1 MSTVPNISSPT
12 SIRDPQTPLGLA
24 PPVGLSSADAER
36 RLAEFGRNEIR
47 RERSTTPLTLLAR
60 QFASPVIWLLV
71 GASVLSAALG
81 EVLDAAAIGAI
92 VLVNAAI
99 GFFQE
104 HRAERAVMALRSMTA
119 PRARVMRDGHSLM
132 LPADV
137 VVPGDLLVL
146 EAGDVAAADAR
157 LHTAHALTTN
167 EAPLTGESAPV
178 AKDVSPTAAG
188 TPLAERH
195 DFVFMGTSVTTGTG
209 FAEVVATGM
218 QTELGRIAHLLATAE
233 ESVTP
238 LQRRLAK
245 VSQTLLYL
253 CGGIVAVVAVA
264 GLLRGW
270 PLMQV
275 FMAAVSLA
283 VAAVPEGLPAVV
295 TIALAVGVQRMAARN
310 VLVRRLPAVE
320 TLGCATVI
328 CTDKTGTLTT
338 GVMRVRE
345 LWGRDHGTL
354 LSTAAACCDAEI
366 AQDGRAGIGDPTEV
380 AILLAAAERGIHRA
394 EIERT
399 NARVTVTPFDAVSK
413 RMSIERADGRVYI
426 KGAVET
432 VLPLC
437 VEGTDDVASANTQ
450 MAERGLRILAVAVAP
465 AAPEIRA
472 TCLGLIGIADPPRT
486 EAIEAVAAAR
496 AAGITTV
503 MITGDHPVTARAIA
517 RELGIL
523 ASADPAENL
532 VHARATPED
541 KIRIVREWKSRGAV
555 VAMTG
560 DGVNDAPALREA
572 HIGIAMGVTG
582 TEVTREASDMV
593 LADDNF
599 ASIVAAVR
607 EGRGIFDNI
616 RKTLV
621 YLLSGNTAE
630 LTVMLVAAL
639 VGLPLPLLPLHLLWI
654 NVVTDGFPAL
664 ALVVD
669 PPEDDVLQR
678 PPRHP
683 DEPMLG
689 REQWTFIVATGLL
702 QAATTLGVFVWALN
716 ARDLTEARN
725 LAFSVLVF
733 GELFRAFAARST
745 TRVFWEVGVFTN
757 VRLLGVVVFSVL
769 MQLGIHHIPAAQALF
784 EIGPLSAADC
794 FLTLFVALGPVTAIE
809 VGKLVRRRTRRRK
822 ELQVG
827 RSQVATP

>member
-1 MSTVPNISSPT
+1 MATPTPSAISTSLVDASRQDVGSTVS
-12 SIRDPQTPLGLA
+12 
-24 PPVGLSSADAER
+24 GLSSAEAER
-36 RLAEFGRNEIR
+36 RLIEFGPNEIR
-47 RERSTTPLTLLAR
+47 REETTTALALLAR

-71 GASVLSAALG
+71 SASALSVALG
-81 EVLDAAAIGAI
+81 ELLDAIAIGVI
-92 VLVNAAI
+92 VIVNAGI
-99 GFFQE
+99 GFLQE
-104 HRAERAVMALRSMTA
+104 YRAERAVMALRSMTA
-119 PRARVMRDGHSLM
+119 PRARVMRDAHGVIVRASTI
-132 LPADV
+132 
-137 VVPGDLLVL
+137 VPGDILVL

-157 LHTAHALTTN
+157 LRITHILSTN
-167 EAPLTGESAPV
+167 EAALTGESTPV
-178 AKDVSPTAAG
+178 EKSPHPTAPD

-195 DFVFMGTSVTTGTG
+195 DFVFMGTSIATGTG
-209 FAEVVATGM
+209 LAEVVATGM

-233 ESVTP
+233 DTVTP
-238 LQRRLAK
+238 LQRRLAR
-245 VSQTLLYL
+245 VSQTLLYI
-253 CGGIVAVVAVA
+253 CGGIVVLVALA

-295 TIALAVGVQRMAARN
+295 TIALAVGVQRMAARH

-338 GVMRVRE
+338 GVMAVRE
-345 LWGRDHGTL
+345 LWGRDHSTL
-354 LSTAAACCDAEI
+354 VFAGAACCDAELG
-366 AQDGRAGIGDPTEV
+366 QNGQGGIGDPTEL
-380 AILLAAAERGIHRA
+380 AILAAAAEREIHRA
-394 EIERT
+394 DIERT
-399 NARVTVTPFDAVSK
+399 TPRVSETPFDSVQK

-426 KGAVET
+426 KGAVES
-432 VLPLC
+432 VIPLC
-437 VEGTDDVASANTQ
+437 TYGVDGALEGNVQ
-450 MAERGLRILAVAVAP
+450 MAARGLRVLAVGVAP
-465 AAPEIRA
+465 AGQEAGA
-472 TCLGLIGIADPPRT
+472 TLLGLIGIADPPRS
-486 EAIEAVAAAR
+486 EAIEAIAAAR

-517 RELGIL
+517 RELGL
-523 ASADPAENL
+523 LSLPDGEEDV

-541 KIRIVREWKSRGAV
+541 KIQIVRTWKARNAI

-572 HIGIAMGVTG
+572 HIGIAMGRTG
-582 TEVTREASDMV
+582 TEVTREASDIV

-621 YLLSGNTAE
+621 YLLSGNAAE

-639 VGLPLPLLPLHLLWI
+639 AGLPLPLLPLHLLWI
-654 NVVTDGFPAL
+654 NVVTDGLPAL

-669 PPEDDVLQR
+669 PTDEDVLQR

-689 REQWTFIVATGLL
+689 REQWWFIVTTGLL
-702 QAATTLGVFVWALN
+702 QAGATLGVFVWALQ
-716 ARDLTEARN
+716 ARDLVEARN

-757 VRLLGVVVFSVL
+757 VRLLSVVVFSVL
-769 MQLGIHHIPAAQALF
+769 LQLGIHHIPAAQAVF
-784 EIGPLSAADC
+784 EISPLSAADC
-794 FLTLFVALGPVTAIE
+794 ALTLLVALGPVTVIE
-809 VGKLVRRRTRRRK
+809 ISKLARRRSQTRRS
-822 ELQVG
+822 ETAHDAG
-827 RSQVATP
+827 F

>member
-1 MSTVPNISSPT
+1 MGMPTVT
-12 SIRDPQTPLGLA
+12 S
-24 PPVGLSSADAER
+24 PPVSPSPAVGSSDGVSPPASGLSSAEAQR
-36 RLAEFGRNEIR
+36 RLAEFGPNEIR
-47 RERSTTPLTLLAR
+47 REEKATRLALLAR
-60 QFASPVIWLLV
+60 QFASPVIWLLL
-71 GASVLSAALG
+71 GASVVSAALG
-81 EVLDAAAIGAI
+81 ELLDATAIGAI
-92 VLVNAAI
+92 VIVNAAI

-104 HRAERAVMALRSMTA
+104 YRAERAVTALRSMTA
-119 PRARVMRDGHSLM
+119 PRARVMRDGHGAM
-132 LPADV
+132 VPADTI
-137 VVPGDLLVL
+137 VPGDLLAL

-157 LHTAHALTTN
+157 LHTAHALSTN
-167 EAPLTGESAPV
+167 EAALTGESTPV
-178 AKDVSPTAAG
+178 EKTTVATTPN
-188 TPLAERH
+188 TPLADRH
-195 DFVFMGTSVTTGTG
+195 DFVFMGTSVATGTG
-209 FAEVVATGM
+209 TAEVVATGM

-238 LQRRLAK
+238 LQRRLAR
-245 VSQTLLYL
+245 VSQTLLYV
-253 CGGIVAVVAVA
+253 CGGIVAVVATA
-264 GLLRGW
+264 GVLRGW
-270 PLMQV
+270 PLMEV

-283 VAAVPEGLPAVV
+283 IAAVPEGLPAVV
-295 TIALAVGVQRMAARN
+295 TIALAVGVQRMAARH

-345 LWGRDHGTL
+345 LWGPDHTKL
-354 LSTAAACCDAEI
+354 LAAAAACCDAEI
-366 AQDGRAGIGDPTEV
+366 GRDGHSGVGDPTEL
-380 AILLAAAERGIHRA
+380 AILIAAAERGIHRH
-394 EIERT
+394 EIE
-399 NARVTVTPFDAVSK
+399 NSGARVTVVPFDSVQK
-413 RMSIERADGRVYI
+413 WMSIERADGLVYI
-426 KGAVET
+426 KGAVES

-437 VEGTDDVASANTQ
+437 VAGVDNASETNDQ

-465 AAPEIRA
+465 ADA
-472 TCLGLIGIADPPRT
+472 TVKATLLGLIGIADPPRP
-486 EAIEAVAAAR
+486 EAIAAVAAAR

-523 ASADPAENL
+523 AGPDGADLL

-541 KIRIVREWKSRGAV
+541 KIRIVREWKTRGAV

-560 DGVNDAPALREA
+560 DGVNDAPAIREA
-572 HIGIAMGVTG
+572 HIGIAMGLTG

-599 ASIVAAVR
+599 ASIVDAIR

-630 LTVMLVAAL
+630 LTVMLVAA
-639 VGLPLPLLPLHLLWI
+639 VGGLPLPLLPLHLLWI
-654 NVVTDGFPAL
+654 NVVTDGLPAL

-669 PPEDDVLQR
+669 PTEADVLQR

-683 DEPMLG
+683 DEPLLG
-689 REQWTFIVATGLL
+689 RAQWHYIIATGLL
-702 QAATTLGVFVWALN
+702 QATATLGVFVWALG
-716 ARDLTEARN
+716 ARDLIEARN

-757 VRLLGVVVFSVL
+757 LWLLGVVLFSVL
-769 MQLGIHHIPAAQALF
+769 MQLGMHYIPAVQSVF

-794 FLTLFVALGPVTAIE
+794 ALTLLVALGPVTAIE
-809 VGKLVRRRTRRRK
+809 VWKLVSRAK
-822 ELQVG
+822 SG
-827 RSQVATP
+827 RLSLR

>member
-1 MSTVPNISSPT
+1 MASVI
-12 SIRDPQTPLGLA
+12 L
-24 PPVGLSSADAER
+24 PPVSPSPAVDANNGVSRLAAGLSSTEAQR
-36 RLAEFGRNEIR
+36 RLAEFGPNEIR
-47 RERSTTPLTLLAR
+47 REQKTTRLTLLAR
-60 QFASPVIWLLV
+60 QFASPVIWLLL
-71 GASVLSAALG
+71 GASALSAALG
-81 EVLDAAAIGAI
+81 ELLDAMAIGAI
-92 VLVNAAI
+92 VVVNAVI
-99 GFFQE
+99 GFLQE
-104 HRAERAVMALRSMTA
+104 HRAERAVMALRSMTS

-132 LPADV
+132 VSADTI
-137 VVPGDLLVL
+137 VPGDLLVL

-167 EAPLTGESAPV
+167 EAALTGESTPV
-178 AKDVSPTAAG
+178 EKQTVPTTPD

-195 DFVFMGTSVTTGTG
+195 DFVFMGTSIATGTG
-209 FAEVVATGM
+209 LAEVVATGM
-218 QTELGRIAHLLATAE
+218 QTELGGIAHLLATAE

-238 LQRRLAK
+238 LQRRLAR
-245 VSQTLLYL
+245 VSQTLLYI
-253 CGGIVAVVAVA
+253 CGGIVALVALA

-270 PLMQV
+270 PLLQV

-295 TIALAVGVQRMAARN
+295 TIALAVGVQRMAARK

-345 LWGRDHGTL
+345 LWGPDHAGLLLAGT
-354 LSTAAACCDAEI
+354 ACSDAEI
-366 AQDGRAGIGDPTEV
+366 ARDGTGGVGDPTEL
-380 AILLAAAERGIHRA
+380 AILIAAAERGIHRD
-394 EIERT
+394 EIEAT
-399 NARVTVTPFDAVSK
+399 NHRVAVVPFDSVQK

-426 KGAVET
+426 KGAVES

-437 VEGTDDVASANTQ
+437 AAGVDDASVANAQ
-450 MAERGLRILAVAVAP
+450 IAERGLRILAVAVAP
-465 AAPEIRA
+465 AGPEGRA
-472 TCLGLIGIADPPRT
+472 TLLGLIGIADPPRT

-523 ASADPAENL
+523 SDPNAPHDV

-541 KIRIVREWKSRGAV
+541 KIRIVREWKTRGAV

-572 HIGIAMGVTG
+572 HIGIAMGLTG

-599 ASIVAAVR
+599 ASIVAAIR

-639 VGLPLPLLPLHLLWI
+639 GGLPLPLLPLHLLWI
-654 NVVTDGFPAL
+654 NVVTDGLPAL

-689 REQWTFIVATGLL
+689 RAEWRFIITTGLL
-702 QAATTLGVFVWALN
+702 QATATLGVFVWALN
-716 ARDLTEARN
+716 ARDLAEARN

-745 TRVFWEVGVFTN
+745 TKVFWEVGAFTN
-757 VRLLGVVVFSVL
+757 VRLLGVVFFSVL
-769 MQLGIHHIPAAQALF
+769 MQLGIHYIPAAQAVF
-784 EIGPLSAADC
+784 EVGPLSAADC
-794 FLTLFVALGPVTAIE
+794 ALTVLVALGPVTVIE
-809 VGKLVRRRTRRRK
+809 VSKLLRRWMAAQRVTR
-822 ELQVG
+822 
-827 RSQVATP
+827 

>member
-1 MSTVPNISSPT
+1 MS
-12 SIRDPQTPLGLA
+12 PLGMATVTPSPISPPFRPDANSGLA
-24 PPVGLSSADAER
+24 AAAGLSSAEAQR
-36 RLAEFGRNEIR
+36 RLTQFGANEIR
-47 RERSTTPLTLLAR
+47 REQTTTPLTLLVR
-60 QFASPVIWLLV
+60 QFASPVIWLLL
-71 GASVLSAALG
+71 AATVLSAALG
-81 EVLDAAAIGAI
+81 EVLDAIAIGAI
-92 VLVNAAI
+92 VILNAVI

-104 HRAERAVMALRSMTA
+104 YRAERAVMALRSMTA
-119 PRARVMRDGHSLM
+119 PRARVMRDGHSIM
-132 LPADV
+132 VSAATI
-137 VVPGDLLVL
+137 VPGDLLVL

-157 LHTAHALTTN
+157 LHTAHVLTTN
-167 EAPLTGESAPV
+167 EAPLTGESTPVEKTTAPTES
-178 AKDVSPTAAG
+178 D

-195 DFVFMGTSVTTGTG
+195 DFVFMGTSVATGTG
-209 FAEVVATGM
+209 LAEVIATGM
-218 QTELGRIAHLLATAE
+218 QTELGRIAHLLSTAE

-238 LQRRLAK
+238 LQRRLAR
-245 VSQTLLYL
+245 VSQTLLYI
-253 CGGIVAVVAVA
+253 CGGIVAVVALA
-264 GLLRGW
+264 GVLRGW
-270 PLMQV
+270 PVIQV

-295 TIALAVGVQRMAARN
+295 TIALAVGVQRMAARH
-310 VLVRRLPAVE
+310 VLIRRLPAVE

-345 LWGRDHGTL
+345 LWGRDHTDL
-354 LSTAAACCDAEI
+354 LLAAAACCDAEI
-366 AQDGRAGIGDPTEV
+366 GRDGRGGVGDPTEL
-380 AILLAAAERGIHRA
+380 AILVAAAERGIYRG

-399 NARVTVTPFDAVSK
+399 HPRVAEVPFDSVLK
-413 RMSIERADGRVYI
+413 RMSIERANGRLYI
-426 KGAVET
+426 KGAVES
-432 VLPLC
+432 VMPLC
-437 VEGTDDVASANTQ
+437 VTGVDGASRANIQ
-450 MAERGLRILAVAVAP
+450 MAEGGLRILAVAVAP
-465 AAPEIRA
+465 AGSEGRA
-472 TCLGLIGIADPPRT
+472 SLLGLIGIADPPRT

-503 MITGDHPVTARAIA
+503 MITGDHAVTARAIA

-523 ASADPAENL
+523 SSRDVEKDV

-541 KIRIVREWKSRGAV
+541 KIRIVREWKARHAV

-582 TEVTREASDMV
+582 TEVTREASHMI

-599 ASIVAAVR
+599 ASIVAAIR

-630 LTVMLVAAL
+630 LTVMLAAAL
-639 VGLPLPLLPLHLLWI
+639 GGLPLPLLPLHLLWI
-654 NVVTDGFPAL
+654 NVITDGLPAL

-669 PPEDDVLQR
+669 PPEADVLQR
-678 PPRHP
+678 PPRLP

-689 REQWTFIVATGLL
+689 RAEWQFIITTGLL
-702 QAATTLGVFVWALN
+702 QAISVLAVFVWALN
-716 ARDLTEARN
+716 ARDLVEARN

-745 TRVFWEVGVFTN
+745 TRVFWEVGAFTN
-757 VRLLGVVVFSVL
+757 LQLLAVVVFSVL
-769 MQLGIHHIPAAQALF
+769 VQLGIHHIPVAQAVL

-794 FLTLFVALGPVTAIE
+794 VLTLLVALGPVTLIE
-809 VGKLVRRRTRRRK
+809 VAKLARRWQVRRT
-822 ELQVG
+822 
-827 RSQVATP
+827 

>member
-1 MSTVPNISSPT
+1 MASVTSSTIPA
-12 SIRDPQTPLGLA
+12 LA
-24 PPVGLSSADAER
+24 SNGGLSSSEVER
-36 RLAEFGRNEIR
+36 RLREFGPNEIQ
-47 RERSTTPLTLLAR
+47 RERTTSALTLFAR
-60 QFASPVIWLLV
+60 QFASPVIWLLL
-71 GASVLSAALG
+71 GASALSIALG
-81 EVLDAAAIGAI
+81 ELLDATAIGAI
-92 VLVNAAI
+92 VIVNAVI
-99 GFFQE
+99 GFVQE
-104 HRAERAVMALRSMTA
+104 HRAERAVLALRSMTA
-119 PRARVMRDGHSLM
+119 PRARVIRDGRGVVV
-132 LPADV
+132 PADTI
-137 VVPGDLLVL
+137 VPGDLLVL
-146 EAGDVAAADAR
+146 EAGDVVAADAR

-167 EAPLTGESAPV
+167 EAPLTGESTPV
-178 AKDVSPTAAG
+178 EKSTVPTTAD

-195 DFVFMGTSVTTGTG
+195 DFVFMGTSIATGTG
-209 FAEVVATGM
+209 LADVVATGM
-218 QTELGRIAHLLATAE
+218 RTELGRIAHLLSTAE
-233 ESVTP
+233 DSVTP
-238 LQRRLAK
+238 LQRRLAR
-245 VSQTLLYL
+245 VSQTLLFI

-270 PLMQV
+270 PLIQV

-295 TIALAVGVQRMAARN
+295 TIALAVGVQRMAARH

-338 GVMRVRE
+338 GAMRVRE
-345 LWGRDHGTL
+345 TWGRDHTEL
-354 LSTAAACCDAEI
+354 LFAAAACCDAELESE
-366 AQDGRAGIGDPTEV
+366 GRSGVGDPTEL
-380 AILLAAAERGIHRA
+380 AILIAAAERGIHRA
-394 EIERT
+394 DIESRHP
-399 NARVTVTPFDAVSK
+399 RVAVVPFDSVQK
-413 RMSIERADGRVYI
+413 RMSIERADGHVYI
-426 KGAVET
+426 KGAVES
-432 VLPLC
+432 VLPQC
-437 VEGTDDVASANTQ
+437 VSGAEDALQANTQ
-450 MAERGLRILAVAVAP
+450 MAERGLRVLAVAVAP
-465 AAPEIRA
+465 RGTDSQAR
-472 TCLGLIGIADPPRT
+472 LVGLIGIADPPRT
-486 EAIEAVAAAR
+486 EAIEAVASAR

-523 ASADPAENL
+523 ADATSDRL
-532 VHARATPED
+532 VYARATPED
-541 KIRIVREWKSRGAV
+541 KIGIVRDWKTRGAI

-572 HIGIAMGVTG
+572 HIGIAMGRTG

-599 ASIVAAVR
+599 ASIVAAIR

-639 VGLPLPLLPLHLLWI
+639 GGWPLPLLPLHLLWI
-654 NVVTDGFPAL
+654 NVVTDGLPAL

-669 PPEDDVLQR
+669 PPEEDVLRR

-689 REQWTFIVATGLL
+689 RAQWRFIIMTGLL
-702 QAATTLGVFVWALN
+702 QAVATFGVFVWALN

-745 TRVFWEVGVFTN
+745 TRVFWEVGAFTN
-757 VRLLGVVVFSVL
+757 LRLLGVVVVSVL
-769 MQLGIHHIPAAQALF
+769 IQLGIHHIPAAQAVF
-784 EIGPLSAADC
+784 EIGPLSVADC
-794 FLTLFVALGPVTAIE
+794 VLTLLVALGPVTAIE
-809 VGKLVRRRTRRRK
+809 VAKLVRRWTAR
-822 ELQVG
+822 EM
-827 RSQVATP
+827 A

>member
-1 MSTVPNISSPT
+1 MATMNSSAV
-12 SIRDPQTPLGLA
+12 A
-24 PPVGLSSADAER
+24 PSVGIGESKPDGAPVRSGLSSTEAQR
-36 RLAEFGRNEIR
+36 RLSEFGPNEIR
-47 RERSTTPLTLLAR
+47 REESQSALALFAR

-81 EVLDAAAIGAI
+81 ELLDAGAIGAI
-92 VLVNAAI
+92 VIVNAVI
-99 GFFQE
+99 GFLQE

-119 PRARVMRDGHSLM
+119 PRARVMRDGHSVM
-132 LPADV
+132 IPADAI
-137 VVPGDLLVL
+137 VPGDFLVL

-178 AKDVSPTAAG
+178 EKTTAPTTAE

-195 DFVFMGTSVTTGTG
+195 DFVFMGTSVATGTG
-209 FAEVVATGM
+209 LAEVVATGM
-218 QTELGRIAHLLATAE
+218 QTELGRIAHLLSTAE
-233 ESVTP
+233 DSVTP
-238 LQRRLAK
+238 LQRRLAR
-245 VSQTLLYL
+245 VSQTLLYI
-253 CGGIVAVVAVA
+253 CGGIVAVVALA

-270 PLMQV
+270 PLLQV

-295 TIALAVGVQRMAARN
+295 TIALAVGVQRMAARH

-345 LWGRDHGTL
+345 LWGPDHTKL
-354 LSTAAACCDAEI
+354 LFAAAACCDAEI
-366 AQDGRAGIGDPTEV
+366 RGDAQTGVGDPTEV
-380 AILLAAAERGIHRA
+380 AILMAAAERGIHRD

-399 NARVTVTPFDAVSK
+399 NARVTEVPFDSVLK
-413 RMSIERADGRVYI
+413 RMSIERADGQVYI

-437 VEGTDDVASANTQ
+437 VGDVSDASQANTQ
-450 MAERGLRILAVAVAP
+450 MAERGLRVLAIAVSP
-465 AAPEIRA
+465 AGADQRA
-472 TCLGLIGIADPPRT
+472 TLIGLIGIADPPRT

-503 MITGDHPVTARAIA
+503 MITGDHQLTARAIA
-517 RELGIL
+517 RELGIV
-523 ASADPAENL
+523 SSHDVEADV

-541 KIRIVREWKSRGAV
+541 KIRIVREWKARGAI

-572 HIGIAMGVTG
+572 HIGIAMGRTG

-599 ASIVAAVR
+599 ASIVAAVA

-621 YLLSGNTAE
+621 YLLSGNAAE
-630 LTVMLVAAL
+630 LTVMLVAVL
-639 VGLPLPLLPLHLLWI
+639 SGLPLPLLPLHLLWI
-654 NVVTDGFPAL
+654 NVVTDGLPAL

-669 PPEDDVLQR
+669 PPEADVLQR

-689 REQWTFIVATGLL
+689 RAQWRFIITTGLL
-702 QAATTLGVFVWALN
+702 QAGATLGVFVWALN

-745 TRVFWEVGVFTN
+745 TRVFWEVGAFTN
-757 VRLLGVVVFSVL
+757 MRLLGVVVFSVL
-769 MQLGIHHIPAAQALF
+769 LQLGIHHIPAAQAVF
-784 EIGPLSAADC
+784 EIGPLSSADC
-794 FLTLFVALGPVTAIE
+794 ALTLLVAMGPVTVIE
-809 VGKLVRRRTRRRK
+809 VTKLVRRWTGRGA
-822 ELQVG
+822 VG
-827 RSQVATP
+827 VAA

>member
-1 MSTVPNISSPT
+1 MK
-12 SIRDPQTPLGLA
+12 
-24 PPVGLSSADAER
+24 PP
-36 RLAEFGRNEIR
+36 
-47 RERSTTPLTLLAR
+47 
-60 QFASPVIWLLV
+60 
-71 GASVLSAALG
+71 
-81 EVLDAAAIGAI
+81 
-92 VLVNAAI
+92 
-99 GFFQE
+99 
-104 HRAERAVMALRSMTA
+104 
-119 PRARVMRDGHSLM
+119 
-132 LPADV
+132 
-137 VVPGDLLVL
+137 
-146 EAGDVAAADAR
+146 
-157 LHTAHALTTN
+157 
-167 EAPLTGESAPV
+167 TGESTPV
-178 AKDVSPTAAG
+178 EKQTVPTTPD

-195 DFVFMGTSVTTGTG
+195 DFVFMGTSIATGTG
-209 FAEVVATGM
+209 LAEVIATGM
-218 QTELGRIAHLLATAE
+218 QTELGRIAHLLSTAE

-238 LQRRLAK
+238 LQRRLAH
-245 VSQTLLYL
+245 VSRTLLYI
-253 CGGIVAVVAVA
+253 CGGIVALVALA

-295 TIALAVGVQRMAARN
+295 TIALAVGVQRMAARH

-345 LWGRDHGTL
+345 LWGPDHTKL
-354 LSTAAACCDAEI
+354 LFAAAACCDAEI
-366 AQDGRAGIGDPTEV
+366 RGDGQTGVGDPTEV
-380 AILLAAAERGIHRA
+380 AILMAAAERGIHRD

-399 NARVTVTPFDAVSK
+399 NGRVAEVPFDSVLK
-413 RMSIERADGRVYI
+413 RMSIERADGHVYI
-426 KGAVET
+426 KGAVES

-437 VEGTDDVASANTQ
+437 VPSVNDASLANTQ
-450 MAERGLRILAVAVAP
+450 MAERGLRILAIAIAP
-465 AAPEIRA
+465 AGAAQGAELI
-472 TCLGLIGIADPPRT
+472 GLIGIADPPRT

-503 MITGDHPVTARAIA
+503 MITGDHPLTARAIA
-517 RELGIL
+517 RELGIV
-523 ASADPAENL
+523 SNRDVEADV
-532 VHARATPED
+532 VHARATPDD
-541 KIRIVREWKSRGAV
+541 KIRIVREWKARGAV

-572 HIGIAMGVTG
+572 HIGIAMGRTG

-599 ASIVAAVR
+599 ASIIAAVR

-639 VGLPLPLLPLHLLWI
+639 GGLPLPLLPLHLLWI
-654 NVVTDGFPAL
+654 NVVTDGLPAL

-689 REQWTFIVATGLL
+689 RAEWRFIITTGLL
-702 QAATTLGVFVWALN
+702 QAAATLGVFVWALN
-716 ARDLTEARN
+716 ARDLSEARN

-745 TRVFWEVGVFTN
+745 TRVFWEVGAFTN
-757 VRLLGVVVFSVL
+757 LRLLGVVLFSVL
-769 MQLGIHHIPAAQALF
+769 MQLGTPPHP
-784 EIGPLSAADC
+784 GRTGGVRNWP
-794 FLTLFVALGPVTAIE
+794 ALGRGLCVDTPGGA
-809 VGKLVRRRTRRRK
+809 RTRHCDRSRQTCPALVWPWCGWSPGVRCAAVAIDDARDAALIERVLGEYREMPGLALTVEHAQRLWGCDAATCRRIADLMVERCVLRWSREHRLMRAK
-822 ELQVG
+822 
-827 RSQVATP
+827 

>member
-1 MSTVPNISSPT
+1 MTTGLTSTEA
-12 SIRDPQTPLGLA
+12 Q
-24 PPVGLSSADAER
+24 R
-36 RLAEFGRNEIR
+36 RLVEFGPNEIS
-47 RERSTTPLTLLAR
+47 REQATNPLALLAR
-60 QFASPVIWLLV
+60 QFASPVIWLLL
-71 GASVLSAALG
+71 GAAALSAALG
-81 EVLDAAAIGAI
+81 ELLDATAIGTI
-92 VLVNAAI
+92 VIVNAAI

-104 HRAERAVMALRSMTA
+104 HRAERAVLALRSMTA
-119 PRARVMRDGHSLM
+119 PQARVMRDGHSVM
-132 LPADV
+132 TPANT

-167 EAPLTGESAPV
+167 EAALTGESTPV
-178 AKDVSPTAAG
+178 EKTTVPTAPD
-188 TPLAERH
+188 TPLADRH
-195 DFVFMGTSVTTGTG
+195 DFVFMGTSVSTGTG
-209 FAEVVATGM
+209 VAEVVATAM
-218 QTELGRIAHLLATAE
+218 QTELGKIAHLLATAQE
-233 ESVTP
+233 TVTP
-238 LQRRLAK
+238 LQRRLAR

-253 CGGIVAVVAVA
+253 CGGIVAMVALA
-264 GLLRGW
+264 GWLRGW
-270 PLMQV
+270 PLLQV

-283 VAAVPEGLPAVV
+283 IAAVPEGLPAVV
-295 TIALAVGVQRMAARN
+295 TIALSVGVQRMAARQ

-345 LWGRDHGTL
+345 LWGPDQTKL
-354 LSTAAACCDAEI
+354 LFAGAACSDAELG
-366 AQDGRAGIGDPTEV
+366 ADHLAGVGDPTEL
-380 AILLAAAERGIHRA
+380 AILIAGAERGIHRHQ
-394 EIERT
+394 IEAT
-399 NARVTVTPFDAVSK
+399 APRVTVTPFDAVTK
-413 RMSIERADGRVYI
+413 RMSIERADGSVYI
-426 KGAVET
+426 KGAVES

-437 VEGTDDVASANTQ
+437 VSGVDGAVQANTQ
-450 MAERGLRILAVAVAP
+450 MAERGLRLLAVAVAP
-465 AAPEIRA
+465 AGGEPRA
-472 TCLGLIGIADPPRT
+472 ALLGLIGLADPPRT
-486 EAIEAVAAAR
+486 EAIAAVAAAR

-523 ASADPAENL
+523 SGPDTADDPAQAR

-541 KIRIVREWKSRGAV
+541 KIRIVREWKARGAV

-572 HIGIAMGVTG
+572 HIGIAMGRTG
-582 TEVTREASDMV
+582 TEVTREASHMV

-599 ASIVAAVR
+599 ASIVAAIR

-639 VGLPLPLLPLHLLWI
+639 GGLPLPLLPLHLLWI
-654 NVVTDGFPAL
+654 NVVTDGLPAL

-669 PPEDDVLQR
+669 PPEDDVMQR

-689 REQWTFIVATGLL
+689 RAEWRFIITTGLL
-702 QAATTLGVFVWALN
+702 QAAATLGVFVWALY
-716 ARDLTEARN
+716 ARDLSEARN

-745 TRVFWEVGVFTN
+745 TKVFWEVGVFTN
-757 VRLLGVVVFSVL
+757 LRLLGVVAFSVL
-769 MQLGIHHIPAAQALF
+769 MQLGIHYIPAAQAVF
-784 EIGPLSAADC
+784 DVGPLSTADC
-794 FLTLFVALGPVTAIE
+794 ALTLLVALGPVTIIE
-809 VGKLVRRRTRRRK
+809 MSKLVRRW
-822 ELQVG
+822 G
-827 RSQVATP
+827 TPAAAA